1 MTTTSIEKIDYK
13 MLINGEQKEAISGKR
28 FDRQSPGHDSV
39 VGTYPQ
45 GDIAD
50 TDAAIAVARHAF
62 DKGEWPRL
70 SGAVRA
76 KALRAV
82 AELINENIEKLA
94 RVEALESGKPI
105 AQARGEMSATADI
118 WFYAATLAQHSYGDS
133 HNALGEDYLG
143 IIVKEPIGVVGII
156 TPWNFPLLIVSQ
168 KLPFALAVGCTAVVK
183 PSELTPGTT
192 LMLGEYIKAAGI
204 PDGVVNIV
212 TGDGVVGA
220 RLAEHRD
227 IDMITFTGSTEVG
240 KKVMAAASKTVKKVE
255 LELGG
260 KNPQI
265 VMADADLEAAAD
277 AVVFGVYF
285 NMGECCNSGSR
296 ILVQRSI
303 AKKFMEIVSEKA
315 KRVNVGDP
323 LDSDV
328 LVGAIASDEQL
339 ATIQRYVAEG
349 QKDGATLLMGGS
361 KMSTNSGRYFEP
373 TIFTG
378 VRPEMSIAKEEIF
391 GPVLSVIEFDGVEEA
406 IEIANSTLYGLS
418 SGIWT
423 ENINDAIKFS
433 KGVRAGTVWVNCWMD
448 GFPEMSFGG
457 YGESGLGRELGRHA
471 VDEFTELKTI
481 AIYTGKKGSWV
492 KK

>member
-1 MTTTSIEKIDYK
+1 MSTAIEKIDYK
-13 MLINGEQKEAISGKR
+13 MLVNGQHIEALSGKR
-28 FDRQSPGHDSV
+28 FDRQSPGHGEI

-45 GDIAD
+45 ADVKD
-50 TDAAIAVARHAF
+50 TDAAIAVARKEF

-76 KALRAV
+76 KALRKV
-82 AELINENIEKLA
+82 AEFIERDVEKLA
-94 RVEALESGKPI
+94 RIEALESGKPI
-105 AQARGEMSATADI
+105 AQARGEMTATAEI
-118 WFYAATLAQHSYGDS
+118 WYYAATLAQHSYGDS
-133 HNALGEDYLG
+133 HNALGKDYLG

-192 LMLGEYIKAAGI
+192 LMLGQYIKDAGI

-240 KKVMAAASKTVKKVE
+240 KKVMAAASATVKKVE

-265 VMADADLEAAAD
+265 IMADADLEAAAD

-303 AKKFMEIVSEKA
+303 AKKFMEIVTEKA
-315 KRVNVGDP
+315 KRVSVGDP
-323 LDSDV
+323 LDSNV

-339 ATIQRYVAEG
+339 ATIERYIAEG
-349 QKDGATLLMGGS
+349 KNDGATLVMGGA
-361 KMSTNSGRYFEP
+361 KMETPAGRYFEP

-378 VRPEMSIAKEEIF
+378 VKPEMSIAKEEIF
-391 GPVLSVIEFDGVEEA
+391 GPVLSVIEFDDVEEA
-406 IEIANSTLYGLS
+406 IDLANSTLYGLS

-471 VDEFTELKTI
+471 IDEFTELKTI
-481 AIYTGKKGSWV
+481 AIYTGKKGSWLN
-492 KK
+492 

>member
-1 MTTTSIEKIDYK
+1 MSTIENIQYK
-13 MLINGEQKEAISGKR
+13 MLIDGNSVDAISGKR
-28 FDRQSPGHDSV
+28 FERQSPGHNAI
-39 VGTYPQ
+39 VGNYPE
-45 GDIAD
+45 GGVAD
-50 TDAAIAVARHAF
+50 AELAIASARKAF
-62 DKGEWPRL
+62 DKGEWPKL
-70 SGAVRA
+70 SGAARA
-76 KALRAV
+76 KALRKV
-82 AELINENIEKLA
+82 AELIARDVEKLA

-118 WFYAATLAQHSYGDS
+118 WYYAATLAQHSYGDS
-133 HNALGEDYLG
+133 HNALGNDYLG
-143 IIVKEPIGVVGII
+143 IIVKEPIGVVGMI

-168 KLPFALAVGCTAVVK
+168 KLPFAMAVGCTAVVK
-183 PSELTPGTT
+183 PSEMTSGTT
-192 LMLGEYIKAAGI
+192 LMLGEYIKEAGI

-220 RLAEHRD
+220 HLAEHRD
-227 IDMITFTGSTEVG
+227 VDMITFTGSTEVG
-240 KKVMAAASKTVKKVE
+240 KKVMAAAAKTVKKVE

-285 NMGECCNSGSR
+285 NQGECCNSGSR

-303 AKKFMEIVSEKA
+303 VKKFMEIVTEKA
-315 KRVNVGDP
+315 KRVSVGDP
-323 LDSDV
+323 LDSNV

-339 ATIQRYVAEG
+339 ATIERYVAEG
-349 QKDGATLLMGGS
+349 KKDGATLVMGGS
-361 KMSTNSGRYFEP
+361 TMKTEEGRYFEP

-378 VRPEMSIAKEEIF
+378 VTAEMSIAKEEIF
-391 GPVLSVIEFDGVEEA
+391 GPVLSVLEFDTVEDA
-406 IEIANSTLYGLS
+406 IDLANSTLYGLS

-423 ENINDAIKFS
+423 ENINDAVVFA

-448 GFPEMSFGG
+448 GWPEMSFGG

-481 AIYTGKKGSWV
+481 AIHTGKRKDWL
-492 KK
+492 K

>member
-1 MTTTSIEKIDYK
+1 MTSTAITSVNYQ
-13 MLINGEQKEAISGKR
+13 MLINGKATEALSGKR
-28 FDRQSPGHDSV
+28 FDRVSPGHDAI
-39 VGTYPQ
+39 VGTYPH
-45 GDIAD
+45 GDVAD
-50 TDAAIAVARHAF
+50 TDVAITAARKAF
-62 DKGEWPRL
+62 DKGPWPKW
-70 SGAVRA
+70 SGAKRA
-76 KALRAV
+76 KALRTV
-82 AELINENIEKLA
+82 AEFITRDVEKLA
-94 RVEALESGKPI
+94 RIESLESGKPI
-105 AQARGEMSATADI
+105 TQAIGEMTATADI
-118 WFYAATLAQHSYGDS
+118 WYYAATLAQHSYGDS
-133 HNALGEDYLG
+133 HNALGNDFLG

-183 PSELTPGTT
+183 PSQLTPGTT
-192 LMLGEYIKAAGI
+192 LMLGDYIKAAGI

-220 RLAEHRD
+220 RLAEHPGV
-227 IDMITFTGSTEVG
+227 DMITFTGSTAVG
-240 KKVMAAASKTVKKVE
+240 KKVLAAAAATVKKVE

-265 VMADADLEAAAD
+265 VMADADLEVAAD

-285 NMGECCNSGSR
+285 NQGECCNSGSR

-303 AKKFMEIVSEKA
+303 VKKFMEIVAEKA
-315 KRVNVGDP
+315 KRVSVGDP
-323 LDSDV
+323 LDPNV

-339 ATIQRYVAEG
+339 KTIERYISEG
-349 QKDGATLLMGGS
+349 QKDGATMVMGGS
-361 KMSTNSGRYFEP
+361 VMKSTVGRYFEP

-378 VRPEMSIAKEEIF
+378 VTPDMSIAREEIF
-391 GPVLSVIEFDGVEEA
+391 GPVLSVLEFDTVEEA

-423 ENINDAIKFS
+423 ENINDALIFA

-457 YGESGLGRELGRHA
+457 CGESGLGRELGRHA

-481 AIYTGKKGSWV
+481 AIHTGKRGAWLK
-492 KK
+492 

>member
-1 MTTTSIEKIDYK
+1 MSTSAIKAIDYQI
-13 MLINGEQKEAISGKR
+13 LINGEFKEALSGKR
-28 FDRQSPGHDSV
+28 FDRISPGHGAV

-45 GDIAD
+45 SDIAD
-50 TDAAIAVARHAF
+50 VDLAIASARKAF
-62 DKGEWPRL
+62 DKGDWPKF
-70 SGAVRA
+70 SGAQRA
-76 KALRAV
+76 QALRKV
-82 AELINENIEKLA
+82 AELIARDVEKLA
-94 RVEALESGKPI
+94 RIEALESGKPI
-105 AQARGEMSATADI
+105 TQAIGEMTATADI
-118 WFYAATLAQHSYGDS
+118 WYYAATLAQHTYGDS
-133 HNALGEDYLG
+133 HNALGNDYLG
-143 IIVKEPIGVVGII
+143 IILKEPIGVVGII

-168 KLPFALAVGCTAVVK
+168 KLPFAMAVGCTAVVK
-183 PSELTPGTT
+183 PSQLTSGTT
-192 LMLGEYIKAAGI
+192 LMLGQYIKEAGI

-212 TGDGVVGA
+212 TGGGTIGA
-220 RLAEHRD
+220 RLAEHKD
-227 IDMITFTGSTEVG
+227 IDMITFTGSTAVG
-240 KKVMAAASKTVKKVE
+240 KMVMTAAAQTVKKVE

-265 VMADADLEAAAD
+265 VMADADLESAAD

-285 NMGECCNSGSR
+285 NQGECCNSGSR

-303 AKKFMEIVSEKA
+303 VKKFMEIVTQKA
-315 KRVNVGDP
+315 KLVSVGDP
-323 LDSDV
+323 LDPNV

-339 ATIQRYVAEG
+339 KTIERYILEG
-349 QKDGATLLMGGS
+349 QKDGATMVMGGS
-361 KMSTNSGRYFEP
+361 VLKTGTGRYFEP

-378 VRPEMSIAKEEIF
+378 VTPEMSIAKEEIF
-391 GPVLSVIEFDGVEEA
+391 GPVLSVLEFDSVEEA

-423 ENINDAIKFS
+423 KNINDALIFA

-481 AIYTGKKGSWV
+481 AIHTGIRGAWLK
-492 KK
+492 